1 MKPHLAFFCILV
13 FLSMSVVCRTAEV
26 HVDERTIPLLFSQ
39 DVSTSFDTNRV
50 ARELSR
56 YFSVGLGTERLFC
69 LDEETE
75 TQAAPLRPV
84 CPLVPPMSIA
94 SDIGIFT
101 NAPERIVVGNIALSA
116 LLEAMDA
123 AEPYSNTWDQAESLL
138 SDLASGAI
146 TNDMQRARETFV
158 MHGEILTSPLRDD
171 EIRRGVSSYWSR
183 LQYCP
188 LSLLDWRSIPL
199 VEDGTPVPGI
209 LFKYRDP
216 VTDSSHVHTEL
227 LVFLNGRWRIAF
239 PE

>member
-1 MKPHLAFFCILV
+1 
-13 FLSMSVVCRTAEV
+13 MSVVCRTAEV

-123 AEPYSNTWDQAESLL
+123 ACHPIGQ
-138 SDLASGAI
+138 
-146 TNDMQRARETFV
+146 
-158 MHGEILTSPLRDD
+158 
-171 EIRRGVSSYWSR
+171 
-183 LQYCP
+183 
-188 LSLLDWRSIPL
+188 
-199 VEDGTPVPGI
+199 
-209 LFKYRDP
+209 
-216 VTDSSHVHTEL
+216 DSSTV
-227 LVFLNGRWRIAF
+227 
-239 PE
+239 P

>member
-84 CPLVPPMSIA
+84 CPLVPPMSMI
-94 SDIGIFT
+94 
-101 NAPERIVVGNIALSA
+101 LS
-116 LLEAMDA
+116 
-123 AEPYSNTWDQAESLL
+123 P
-138 SDLASGAI
+138 
-146 TNDMQRARETFV
+146 
-158 MHGEILTSPLRDD
+158 ILPMST
-171 EIRRGVSSYWSR
+171 
-183 LQYCP
+183 
-188 LSLLDWRSIPL
+188 RSC
-199 VEDGTPVPGI
+199 
-209 LFKYRDP
+209 LF
-216 VTDSSHVHTEL
+216 S
-227 LVFLNGRWRIAF
+227 
-239 PE
+239 

>member
-1 MKPHLAFFCILV
+1 MISRQGAGTAPIPPLVFIKGEMPMTTSFFDPHFPPEPKRHENASRLFCILV
-13 FLSMSVVCRTAEV
+13 FQSMSVICRTAEV

-123 AEPYSNTWDQAESLL
+123 ACHPIGQ
-138 SDLASGAI
+138 
-146 TNDMQRARETFV
+146 
-158 MHGEILTSPLRDD
+158 
-171 EIRRGVSSYWSR
+171 
-183 LQYCP
+183 
-188 LSLLDWRSIPL
+188 
-199 VEDGTPVPGI
+199 
-209 LFKYRDP
+209 
-216 VTDSSHVHTEL
+216 DSSTV
-227 LVFLNGRWRIAF
+227 
-239 PE
+239 P